1 MTLDREALAALAPLV
16 SHALELA
23 ESEREDWL
31 AQVRSADPRLGDELD
46 GVLRSECELDA
57 RDFLGGRPGAP
68 LLRPPAHDG
77 ARVGA
82 YDLVRPLGHGGMG
95 SVWLARRT
103 DGRFDGEVAIKL
115 LSFAALS
122 PAGAERFHLEAQTLA
137 RLTHANISRMLDA
150 GVAETGHAY
159 LVLEYVNGTPLD
171 RYCDERRL
179 APAERLGIFRQLLDA
194 VVHAHANLIVHRD
207 IKPSNV
213 LVTSEGVVKLLDFG
227 VAKMIDSG
235 PLPADAVAVTG
246 GVPFTPDHAA
256 PEQLE
261 GGPATTA
268 IDIYAL
274 GIVLY
279 QLLAGRHPTGPNCT
293 SVAQHMRATLEVEP
307 PRLSAAVVGA
317 AARGATAERLQRV
330 YAGDLDSI
338 LAVALQKDPARRYPT
353 AAAFADDL
361 DRYLRHEPVVARA
374 ASIPYRAA
382 KFVRRNRIGVAIGTL
397 TVAMLLAATI
407 VTSAQM
413 VEAQRQR
420 DLARLERDRAID
432 QESRAIASSGV
443 MNFLLDHIPGGKAF
457 TTVQLLDRAGALIDT
472 EYRDNPKFAARVM
485 VELSGHYYGLRDRS
499 RQYALLRRADSLA
512 SAAGD
517 PETAAHANCW
527 LGMTRAFDGEVL
539 AARAHL
545 ARADRLLEQVTDTP
559 AALKIRCLSAKSNL
573 ARQTGEIDS
582 ALAFARTA
590 VEVSA
595 AAGDTATYRHQEVLN
610 ELAGGLTSAGRFRDA
625 LGVTRQSIALLRRTA
640 RDSTSTMMVE
650 RYNAARALT
659 ALGEFLAARAELSI
673 ASRLAASTD
682 PSGHLPSYMGA
693 LAGEIAEAL
702 DDPDGALALLRT
714 ARSDA
719 HRQHDRAGEVRALVS
734 LVRVLLTERS
744 FNEAASERRRLEAL
758 LIPGERATLLLL
770 DAHRAAARSD
780 WETAGRLLTDY
791 RAIAGAR
798 SATTLRYRY
807 PHIVTL
813 AAVTSLS
820 AGDPVAADSLAEEA
834 LALAHAEGDNAALSG
849 VIGDALAV
857 QARARGAQGD
867 TATATA
873 LAQRAA
879 TPLVHGYGSGHAR
892 VRAVRAFRDSLMSR
906 VAAVR

>member
-16 SHALELA
+16 SRALELA
-23 ESEREDWL
+23 ESERDDWL
-31 AQVRSADPRLGDELD
+31 ARIRRADPRLGDELAS
-46 GVLRSECELDA
+46 VLRSESELDA
-57 RDFLGGRPGAP
+57 REFLGGRPGAP
-68 LLRPPAHDG
+68 LLRPPTQGG

-115 LSFAALS
+115 LNFAALT
-122 PAGAERFHLEAQTLA
+122 PAGAERFHREAQTLA
-137 RLTHANISRMLDA
+137 RLTHANISRLIDA

-159 LVLEYVNGTPLD
+159 LVLEYVDGTPLD
-171 RYCDERRL
+171 QYCDEGRL
-179 APAERLGIFRQLLDA
+179 APADRLGVFRQLLNA
-194 VVHAHANLIVHRD
+194 VVHAHANLIVHCD

-213 LVTSEGVVKLLDFG
+213 LVTPEGVVKLLDFG
-227 VAKMIDSG
+227 VAKMLESG
-235 PLPADAVAVTG
+235 PLPADAAAVTG
-246 GVPFTPDHAA
+246 GGPFTPDHAA

-293 SVAQHMRATLEVEP
+293 TVAQHMRATLAVEP
-307 PRLSAAVVGA
+307 PRLSSAVVGA

-361 DRYLRHEPVVARA
+361 DRYLHHQPVVARA
-374 ASIPYRAA
+374 PSISYRAA
-382 KFVRRNRIGVAIGTL
+382 KFVRRNRVGVAIGLFTAATL
-397 TVAMLLAATI
+397 LGATI

-420 DLARLERDRAID
+420 DFARLERDRVID
-432 QESRAIASSGV
+432 QKSRAIASSGV
-443 MNFLLDHIPGGKAF
+443 MNFLLDRIPGGKAF
-457 TTVQLLDRAGALIDT
+457 TTVQLLDRAGALIDR
-472 EYRDNPKFAARVM
+472 EYRDNPKFAARMM
-485 VELSGHYYGLRDRS
+485 VELSGHYYQLRDRS

-512 SAAGD
+512 SVAHD
-517 PETAAHANCW
+517 PETAAHVNCW
-527 LGMTRAFDGEVL
+527 LGMTRAFDGEVF

-545 ARADRLLEQVTDTP
+545 ARADQLLTQVADTP

-573 ARQTGEIDS
+573 ARQTGAIDS
-582 ALAFARTA
+582 ALAFARSA
-590 VEVSA
+590 VEISA
-595 AAGDTATYRHQEVLN
+595 AAGDSATYRHQEVLN
-610 ELAGGLTSAGRFRDA
+610 ELAGGLTSAGRFREA
-625 LGVTRQSIALLRRTA
+625 LGVTRQSITLLRRTA

-673 ASRLAASTD
+673 ASQLAATTD
-682 PSGHLPSYMGA
+682 LSGHLPSYMGE

-702 DDPDGALALLRT
+702 DSPHDAMALLRR

-719 HRQHDRAGEVRALVS
+719 HDQHDRSGEARALGS
-734 LVRVLLTERS
+734 LVRVLLTARR
-744 FNEAASERRRLEAL
+744 FDEAASERRRLEAL
-758 LIPGERATLLLL
+758 LTPRERATLLLL
-770 DAHRAAARSD
+770 DAHRAGAHSD
-780 WETAGRLLTDY
+780 WETARGLFADY
-791 RAIAGAR
+791 MAIAGAR

-807 PHIVTL
+807 PHVVML
-813 AAVTSLS
+813 AAVTSLR
-820 AGDPVAADSLAEEA
+820 AGDPAAADSLAGEA
-834 LALAHAEGDNAALSG
+834 LVLAHAEGDDAALSD
-849 VIGDALAV
+849 VTGDALAV
-857 QARARGAQGD
+857 QARARGAQG
-867 TATATA
+867 
-873 LAQRAA
+873 
-879 TPLVHGYGSGHAR
+879 
-892 VRAVRAFRDSLMSR
+892 
-906 VAAVR
+906 